1 MGLGVVRTSGVV
13 PFNASRMEHAGL
25 TKLIMEGSG
34 ASNLLGD
41 GVVLVVDVLDTELG
55 KLGGLRLAVNAD
67 KVRLELGKEVD
78 ELGLVT
84 ETDDLLGSVG

>member
-1 MGLGVVRTSGVV
+1 
-13 PFNASRMEHAGL
+13 
-25 TKLIMEGSG
+25 MEGSG